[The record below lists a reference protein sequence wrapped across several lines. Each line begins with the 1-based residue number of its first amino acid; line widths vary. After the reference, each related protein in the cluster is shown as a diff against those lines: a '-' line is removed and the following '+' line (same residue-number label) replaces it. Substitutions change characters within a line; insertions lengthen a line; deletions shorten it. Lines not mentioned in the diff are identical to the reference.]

1 MSLLTDFRLS
11 VLEKNLGVY
20 GIHVYQDG
28 KTLAEHRFRSD
39 DKVNLYSA
47 SKTFASVGVGIAE
60 DEGLFKLSDSV
71 LDFFPE
77 FKDVASPGTEKMTIE
92 HLLQMSSGHMFDGF
106 SLYKSDDVAEL
117 FFGMEMKA
125 TAGSSF
131 FYENLCTYML
141 GRVVEK
147 ASGQVMLSY
156 LKPRLFAKLGIS
168 NPQWHTCPNGHT
180 LCATSLY
187 LTTEELSRI
196 GITLLHHGVYQDR
209 EIVSADYVRRMHSQV
224 VDTSSQEDEE
234 ATGGY
239 GYQVW
244 KCTPPN
250 SYRADGM
257 YGQMSV
263 VLMDYNSVITVTAHN
278 ETNHMDILRAVWQDI
293 LPNL

>member
-77 FKDVASPGTEKMTIE
+77 FKDVASPGTERMTIE

-106 SLYKSDDVAEL
+106 SLYKSGDVAEL

-125 TAGSSF
+125 AAGSTF
-131 FYENLCTYML
+131 YYENLCTYML
-141 GRVVEK
+141 GRTVEK
-147 ASGQVMLSY
+147 VSGQVMLDY
-156 LKPRLFAKLGIS
+156 LKPRLFTKLGIS

-196 GITLLHHGVYQDR
+196 GIALLHHGVYQDQ
-209 EIVSADYVRRMHSQV
+209 EIVSADYVRRMYSQV
-224 VDTSSQEDEE
+224 VDTSSQEDDE
-234 ATGGY
+234 AKGGY

-263 VLMDYNSVITVTAHN
+263 VLPDYDAVITVTAHN

-293 LPNL
+293 LSNL

>member
-1 MSLLTDFRLS
+1 MSLLTNFRLS
-11 VLEKNLGVY
+11 VLEKNLGTY
-20 GIHVYQDG
+20 GIHVYQGG
-28 KTLAEHRFRSD
+28 KTHAEHRFCSNDR
-39 DKVNLYSA
+39 VNLYSA
-47 SKTFASVGVGIAE
+47 SKTFTSVGVGIAE
-60 DEGLFKLSDSV
+60 GEGLFQLSDPV

-77 FKDVASPGTEKMTIE
+77 FKDEASPGTDNMTIE

-106 SLYKSDDVAEL
+106 MLYKSGDVAEL

-147 ASGQVMLSY
+147 VSGQVMLRY
-156 LKPRLFAKLGIS
+156 LKPRLFDKLEIS

-180 LCATSLY
+180 LCASSLY

-196 GITLLHHGVYQDR
+196 GIMLLQNGVYKDQG
-209 EIVSADYVRRMHSQV
+209 IVSADYVARMHSQV

-234 ATGGY
+234 AKGGY

-244 KCTPPN
+244 RCTPPN

-263 VLMDYNSVITVTAHN
+263 VLADYNAVITVTAHN
-278 ETNHMDILRAVWQDI
+278 EVNHMNILRAVWTEI
-293 LPNL
+293 LPKL